1 MLFYPLSIQK
11 HLTFINYKI
20 KIFIPVGF
28 IIRDFLLNHS
38 SAQNP
43 HLVQVFLNSHLCLLH
58 FINKN
63 YKKNRNAI
71 ADVFA
76 PTQSNAP
83 HRISGVLCVFSTCF
97 PQSKSI
103 KKGSLFSQPL
113 AHSPPFFIHLHP
125 IQKTNDKNTQK
136 PLPSYYYIINLIIH
150 SQHPTQSP

>member
-1 MLFYPLSIQK
+1 MLFYLLLIQK
-11 HLTFINYKI
+11 HLTFSNYKI

-28 IIRDFLLNHS
+28 IIRDFLLTHS

-83 HRISGVLCVFSTCF
+83 HRTCGFPYREQHLFSL
-97 PQSKSI
+97 SKSI
-103 KKGSLFSQPL
+103 KNGFLFFQPH
-113 AHSPPFFIHLHP
+113 AHSKPFFIHLHP
-125 IQKTNDKNTQK
+125 SQKTRAVFPNAKPPQAILHNDGNIIVQK
-136 PLPSYYYIINLIIH
+136 KR
-150 SQHPTQSP
+150 